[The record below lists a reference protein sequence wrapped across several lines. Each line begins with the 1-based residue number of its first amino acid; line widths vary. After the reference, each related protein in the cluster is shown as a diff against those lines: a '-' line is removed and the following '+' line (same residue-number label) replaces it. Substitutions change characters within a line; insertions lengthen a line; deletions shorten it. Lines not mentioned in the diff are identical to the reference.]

1 MIAGTLGGKTNAGA
15 MPGTYVKEAN
25 IRGGAR
31 HVGIES
37 QWQRRRQAH
46 RVGGTKTG
54 AMSGTP
60 GIKIKAE
67 SVSDTL
73 KEGNGNNLAVTK
85 SSIFLKFNMLE
96 LF

>member
-1 MIAGTLGGKTNAGA
+1 MMSGTLGGKSNAVA
-15 MPGTYVKEAN
+15 MPGTYGKEAN

-60 GIKIKAE
+60 GIKIKADL
-67 SVSDTL
+67 VSDTL
-73 KEGNGNNLAVTK
+73 RERSGNNLAARISCTFL
-85 SSIFLKFNMLE
+85 IFNTLQ